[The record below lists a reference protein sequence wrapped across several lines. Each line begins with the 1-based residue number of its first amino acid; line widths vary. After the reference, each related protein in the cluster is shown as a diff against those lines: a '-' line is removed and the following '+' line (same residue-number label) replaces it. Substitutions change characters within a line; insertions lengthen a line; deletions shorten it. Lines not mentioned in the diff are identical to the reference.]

1 MRIRHRR
8 TTRLRIGRALMA
20 LAASVIALGVTMAP
34 GHAAP
39 APGPDEVRVAR
50 DIAYAPAQPADSQ
63 GHLLDLY
70 IPRSQRPV
78 PLVIFT
84 GGSAWM
90 ADNGRQGADQVAA
103 QLNPHGFAVAGVSV
117 RSSSQAE
124 FPAQLHDIKGAIR
137 WLRAHAQV
145 YHLDPRRFA
154 IMGDSSGGWTSAMAA
169 VTGDLPRLEGD
180 VGVRGPSSAVQAAVP
195 FYPPTDFSQMDAH
208 MLDDCKVFNQLLG
221 TTDCH
226 SDARSPESRLL
237 GCPIKDCPDKVAAA
251 NPLTYV
257 TDRPLPPTLIFHG
270 EQDPLVPYHQGRLL
284 RDALASA
291 KANVRMISLPHA
303 GHGPIS
309 SMLGDP
315 DTRRDAY
322 EEYARH
328 GHTTPPVPVTPSW
341 QTIVSFLT
349 SELRPAA
356 R

>member
-1 MRIRHRR
+1 
-8 TTRLRIGRALMA
+8 
-20 LAASVIALGVTMAP
+20 
-34 GHAAP
+34 
-39 APGPDEVRVAR
+39 
-50 DIAYAPAQPADSQ
+50 
-63 GHLLDLY
+63 
-70 IPRSQRPV
+70 
-78 PLVIFT
+78 
-84 GGSAWM
+84 
-90 ADNGRQGADQVAA
+90 
-103 QLNPHGFAVAGVSV
+103 VSV

-137 WLRAHAQV
+137 WLRAHAEV

-169 VTGDLPRLEGD
+169 VTGDIPRLEGD

-208 MLDDCKVFNQLLG
+208 MLDNCKVFNDFLG

-291 KANVRMISLPHA
+291 NADVRMISLPHA

-328 GHTTPPVPVTPSW
+328 GHTTPPLPGTPSW

>member
-8 TTRLRIGRALMA
+8 PARLRMGRVLTA
-20 LAASVIALGVTMAP
+20 LAASAIALGATMAP

-39 APGPDEVRVAR
+39 APGPEDVRVAR

-84 GGSAWM
+84 GGSAWL

-117 RSSSQAE
+117 RSSSQAQ
-124 FPAQLHDIKGAIR
+124 FPAQLHDIKAAIR
-137 WLRAHAQV
+137 WLRAHAEV

-169 VTGDLPRLEGD
+169 VTGDIPRLEGE

-208 MLDDCKVFNQLLG
+208 MLDNCKVFNQFLG

-291 KANVRMISLPHA
+291 NADVRMISLPHA

-328 GHTTPPVPVTPSW
+328 GHTTPPLPVTPSW